1 MEGHLNKNDFKKKY
15 KYSES
20 TYQRRMKLFK
30 KNPKYEDGYI
40 APTKNE
46 IWIKPEIFDEFL
58 KDLSLKRSN
67 YQKIEVSR

>member
-1 MEGHLNKNDFKKKY
+1 MEGHLNKKDFKKKY

-46 IWIKPEIFDEFL
+46 I
-58 KDLSLKRSN
+58 
-67 YQKIEVSR
+67 